1 MMEATM
7 KPYEYNGIRGY
18 SKQQAIS
25 IIGCKRLSTVT
36 RLMSNGKLE
45 VVGEMPIPHM
55 PHVKRKLLSVE
66 SVKRCA
72 ENYTPRIHGAH
83 MYQARMTYAQLRA
96 VQKAFPAVEF
106 FDLTESRR
114 IRK

>member
-1 MMEATM
+1 M
-7 KPYEYNGIRGY
+7 KPYEYDGSVGY
-18 SKQQAIS
+18 TKQQAIS

-36 RLMSNGKLE
+36 RLISKGKLE

-66 SVKRCA
+66 SVERCA

-96 VQKAFPAVEF
+96 VQQAFPDLAF

-114 IRK
+114 IKK

>member
-1 MMEATM
+1 MT
-7 KPYEYNGIRGY
+7 PYEYDGVVGY
-18 SKQQAIS
+18 SKQQALS
-25 IIGCKRLSTVT
+25 IIGCKRLSTVA
-36 RLMSNGKLE
+36 RLMSKGKLE

-55 PHVKRKLLSVE
+55 SHVKRKLLSVE
-66 SVKRCA
+66 SVERCA

-83 MYQARMTYAQLRA
+83 MYQTRMTHSQLQA
-96 VQKAFPAVEF
+96 VQKAFPELEF